1 MLQPAGDLQQCVA
14 SALPLL
20 THHTRPLSCSS
31 CTLAPTHPN
40 PPPQINT
47 DPYGEGW
54 MVKVKLSNPDEL
66 KELMSAKEYEEFCG

>member
-1 MLQPAGDLQQCVA
+1 MGFSTADPAPGHQQPAA
-14 SALPLL
+14 HPA
-20 THHTRPLSCSS
+20 HTVLC
-31 CTLAPTHPN
+31 

-54 MVKVKLSNPDEL
+54 MVKVKLSNPEEL